1 MDTRFFT
8 ASKEYLDVLL
18 ASITYAR
25 YHGGRDSNGEE
36 PADGAPG
43 ANPQW
48 SDYRVQWEKA
58 VYVYQ
63 WDAMYA

>member
-1 MDTRFFT
+1 
-8 ASKEYLDVLL
+8 VLL

-25 YHGGRDSNGEE
+25 YHGGRDSNAEE